1 MIRVLVVDDHAI
13 VRQGYIKLI
22 STAPDL
28 SVCGEADSGEAGYS
42 VFISTKPDVVIT
54 DLSMQ
59 GISGMTLLQ
68 KILARNKHAKVI
80 VCSMYDNQSLVSS
93 ALNNGAKGFVSKSAD
108 PMQILQAIKTVF
120 NGDIFISNDLASDAS
135 FSNLSSET
143 LKINQLTTKEFEIFK
158 MLAEGKSIVNCAQ
171 VLNISE
177 KTANNYQTS
186 VREKLNVKNAAELVH
201 LALRNG
207 IIKSLN

>member
-1 MIRVLVVDDHAI
+1 MIRVLVIDDHAI

-22 STAPDL
+22 STFPDL
-28 SVCGEADSGEAGYS
+28 TVCGEAESGETGYS
-42 VFISTKPDVVIT
+42 VFIEQNPDVVIT

-59 GISGMTLLQ
+59 GISGMSLLQ
-68 KILARNKHAKVI
+68 KILNRNKSSKVI
-80 VCSMYDNQSLVSS
+80 VCSMYDNPTLVSS
-93 ALNNGAKGFVSKSAD
+93 ALNSGAKGFVSKSAD
-108 PMQILQAIKTVF
+108 PMQILQAIKIVF
-120 NGDIFISNDLASDAS
+120 NGGVFISNDIASETSYA
-135 FSNLSSET
+135 NLSDET
-143 LKINQLTTKEFEIFK
+143 IKINQLTTKEFEIFK
-158 MLAEGKSIVNCAQ
+158 MLAEGKSITTCAQ

-207 IIKSLN
+207 IVKSFN